1 MAKKKSFMTKA
12 NAQVM
17 RAAKTAAS
25 VAAAAAVEW

>member
-12 NAQVM
+12 NAQVL

-25 VAAAAAVEW
+25 VAAAAAVE